1 MGVYYNEFDP
11 FAAQW
16 LRNLIALG
24 LIAPGDVDERSIKDV
39 THDDLRGYSQAHFFA
54 GIGGWSLAARLAGWP
69 DARPLWTGSCP
80 CQPFSTA
87 GKGGG
92 VDDPRHL
99 WPDFFRLIRACRPP
113 VVMGEQVAGAAGYGW
128 LDGVLADLAGEDYAG
143 RGVDIPACAVDAP
156 HIRQRLYWI
165 AVGDA
170 ERRRCDGPWVSGGA
184 GEGVPGASWADGRE
198 ACGAESRLA
207 HPGGCGPGGRAV
219 EPGGDLGDGH
229 STGREEGAGWSPGGD
244 EGDVADA
251 QRVGQTPHRRDAGE
265 VRGLQEAQREPGHYA
280 AVSRREHGE
289 AVDGLA
295 DPQGV
300 AQGDACGQGLALG
313 SVPGVERG
321 DVRQEGP
328 TAGPAGAGSFWSRH
342 AWIECHDGK
351 ARRIPEPGFPLLAP
365 GLSGRVAARD
375 ALGQAGQNLPQALQ
389 DHLINRVGAWRG
401 FGNAIVPREAA
412 EVIRAW
418 MECAP

>member
-1 MGVYYNEFDP
+1 MGAYYNEFDP

-113 VVMGEQVAGAAGYGW
+113 VVLGEQVAGSAGYGW

-165 AVGDA
+165 AARDVADADLSGSPAQRRHDA
-170 ERRRCDGPWVSGGA
+170 EVPRLQEPERRATLGPA
-184 GEGVPGASWADGRE
+184 VPGRDDAAAIGDM
-198 ACGAESRLA
+198 A
-207 HPGGCGPGGRAV
+207 HPGGCGPGWRAV
-219 EPGGDLGDGH
+219 EPGGDLGNGH
-229 STGREEGAGWSPGGD
+229 STGREEGSGRAPGGD

-251 QRVGQTPHRRDAGE
+251 GGEPRQQVGRSASGDEEAHGGAGW
-265 VRGLQEAQREPGHYA
+265 VRGQQNGNHGH
-280 AVSRREHGE
+280 HGHDE
-289 AVDGLA
+289 
-295 DPQGV
+295 
-300 AQGDACGQGLALG
+300 G
-313 SVPGVERG
+313 S
-321 DVRQEGP
+321 
-328 TAGPAGAGSFWSRH
+328 SFWSRH

-375 ALGQAGQNLPQALQ
+375 ALGQAGQDLPQALQ
-389 DHLINRVGAWRG
+389 HHLINRVGAWRG
-401 FGNAIVPREAA
+401 FGNAIVPPEAA